1 MLGRLPTETVSVEE
15 LDPLQTDL
23 EVLLASVGRRLK
35 LLESEIQVLHNWQ
48 DKKDV
53 KTPILKGK
61 VVCMTMST
69 SFFLTHGSQKCR
81 NRMVVFWE
89 SFFSSLLQTLKKNIW
104 ADRNLAGSVGSLAK
118 EFNQF
123 EGHASYL
130 SLVLAFFCKW
140 TNSVSSFMLWL
151 FVD

>member
-81 NRMVVFWE
+81 NRMVVF
-89 SFFSSLLQTLKKNIW
+89 
-104 ADRNLAGSVGSLAK
+104 
-118 EFNQF
+118 
-123 EGHASYL
+123 
-130 SLVLAFFCKW
+130 
-140 TNSVSSFMLWL
+140 
-151 FVD
+151 

>member
-69 SFFLTHGSQKCR
+69 SCS
-81 NRMVVFWE
+81 V
-89 SFFSSLLQTLKKNIW
+89 FFSSDTWISEMQKLNGSTLRVFFLLFS
-104 ADRNLAGSVGSLAK
+104 R
-118 EFNQF
+118 
-123 EGHASYL
+123 H
-130 SLVLAFFCKW
+130 
-140 TNSVSSFMLWL
+140 
-151 FVD
+151 